1 MIKKVITFLMI
12 GMIIFLNL
20 IPTYGVSKE
29 LTAYP
34 GQSEAAD
41 IIVEAIKSDDVDK
54 IASMF
59 NAQSRD
65 GIEDLNQKIERLIS
79 EIDGDILIYESSGS
93 YQKDKVDSGYRYS
106 EVGFLID
113 ITTTENKYYC
123 ISVGWIKKC
132 SSNSEKVGINHIGLK
147 QQNEDGRVI
156 DLWEDISLP
165 SKQSVRY
172 KNELDLLRDPGA
184 IAYYNWMGYDS
195 VTFTSS
201 DESIATVDSEGF
213 VATKSPG
220 TTTITETLVNTQTGK
235 TVINVYEVNVYLDFV
250 QKIIWYAFFGF
261 LWY

>member
-1 MIKKVITFLMI
+1 MM
-12 GMIIFLNL
+12 GMIIFSSL
-20 IPTYGVSKE
+20 IPTYGASTE
-29 LTAYP
+29 LTEYP

-41 IIVEAIKSDDVDK
+41 IIVGAIKSDDVDK
-54 IASMF
+54 IVSMF
-59 NAQSRD
+59 NAKSRD
-65 GIEDLNQKIERLIS
+65 EIEDLNQKIERLIS
-79 EIDGDILIYESSGS
+79 EIDGNILRYESSGS

-165 SKQSVRY
+165 SKRSVRY

-201 DESIATVDSEGF
+201 DESIATVNSEGF
-213 VATKSPG
+213 VTPEEPG
-220 TTTITETLVNTQTGK
+220 TVVITQTLTNTKTGK
-235 TVINVYEVNVYLDFV
+235 TVKTEYEVNVYLDFV
-250 QKIIWYAFFGF
+250 QKIIWYVFFGF